1 MLYNNFKRIK
11 ANTSYPVYLL
21 SFVLGNL
28 MAFLTVN
35 KVSLPADTL
44 EELAN
49 QNTHKVGVVKDSAHE
64 LLFKVIFCFQP
75 PSLVMQAR
83 GRREIMCCVAVS
95 IHPSVLQ
102 CSHF

>member
-1 MLYNNFKRIK
+1 MLLTGCTITLKELRPGLRAWF
-11 ANTSYPVYLL
+11 YLPPT
-21 SFVLGNL
+21 FVLGNL

-64 LLFKVIFCFQP
+64 LLFKVKIFIG
-75 PSLVMQAR
+75 PSEA
-83 GRREIMCCVAVS
+83 GR
-95 IHPSVLQ
+95 
-102 CSHF
+102 